1 MHLFFPD
8 QESPMINILC
18 GSSERWSQFG
28 LSWLEIIQK
37 YITMEN
43 DTNEITMKK
52 WKNYNEIIKK
62 DIKMVVKVLWK
73 SSRRQK
79 VKKRLC

>member
-18 GSSERWSQFG
+18 GSLERWSQFE